1 MQKESEIDKLISQ
14 ANLLTQSGR
23 KKGDRNKKLDGIPGY
38 QQNGDR
44 ISNNPY
50 HDTDQE
56 ARLTNGSNPSNRMIK
71 NKSMA

>member
-1 MQKESEIDKLISQ
+1 LQKESEIDKVISQ

-23 KKGDRNKKLDGIPGY
+23 KKGNKKLDGIPGY
-38 QQNGDR
+38 QQNVDR